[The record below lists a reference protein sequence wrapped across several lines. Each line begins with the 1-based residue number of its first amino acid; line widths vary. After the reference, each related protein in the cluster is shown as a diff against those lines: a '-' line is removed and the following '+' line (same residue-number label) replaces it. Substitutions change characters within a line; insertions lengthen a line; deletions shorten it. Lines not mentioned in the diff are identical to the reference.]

1 MWSTKEMARPA
12 CSEFGPS
19 QCDRDSRAR
28 SSFFC
33 RFAFTILG
41 SPFWSGGWSGHTQVI
56 YNRSRVYNGLGI
68 FLGKSLPP
76 FALLNYLLLSALL
89 FPRLNFAA
97 IHFRFLSCL
106 LVFYLSLILPSI
118 FGFYRIVFAKTEL
131 HYLQWIPLILTLM
144 SYPSFLL
151 LLLLP
156 QMYHRNNH
164 YLLRQC
170 PQRCQCRRRYHLPP
184 ASTAMAVVAAVVV
197 VKSE

>member
-197 VKSE
+197 VESE

>member
-1 MWSTKEMARPA
+1 MIVIQ
-12 CSEFGPS
+12 G
-19 QCDRDSRAR
+19 RDP
-28 SSFFC
+28 SFFC

-41 SPFWSGGWSGHTQVI
+41 SPFWSGGWSGHTQPV

>member
-1 MWSTKEMARPA
+1 MARPA

-197 VKSE
+197 VESE

>member
-1 MWSTKEMARPA
+1 MAVGQAIPNLYITEA
-12 CSEFGPS
+12 GFIMGW
-19 QCDRDSRAR
+19 
-28 SSFFC
+28 
-33 RFAFTILG
+33 AF
-41 SPFWSGGWSGHTQVI
+41 
-56 YNRSRVYNGLGI
+56 
-68 FLGKSLPP
+68 SLASLSPP

-197 VKSE
+197 VESE